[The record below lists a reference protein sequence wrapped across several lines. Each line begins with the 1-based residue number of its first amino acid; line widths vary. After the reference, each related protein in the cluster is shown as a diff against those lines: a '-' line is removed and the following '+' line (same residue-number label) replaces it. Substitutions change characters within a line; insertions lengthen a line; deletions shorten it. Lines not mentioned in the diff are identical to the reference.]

1 MTAPVDSA
9 PRPFSSKELL
19 RQLPSVDALLTRP
32 RLVALAAEAGRELAL
47 GVAREH
53 LDELRARLAENHPE
67 PGLREA
73 VVPERIE
80 SAVIAEVTRMLT
92 PSLRA
97 VINATGVV
105 LHTNLGRAPLSA
117 AALQHVRETA
127 GRYSTLE
134 YEAGAGRRGKRDVHT
149 SRPLARLLG
158 AESAIIVNNN
168 AAAVFLVLHALA
180 HGTEVLVSRG
190 ELVEIGD
197 GFRIPD
203 IMAESGAILRE
214 VGATNRTRI
223 ADYECGMGDRTRM
236 VLRVHPSNFRITGF
250 AERPSLEELAAFA
263 RTHHLPLYEDLGS
276 GCLADL
282 HAHGVAEPVARASI
296 AAGVSLVSFSGD
308 KLLGGPQA
316 GVIAGCR
323 ELVGEIRRHPL
334 YRAMRVD
341 KLVIAA
347 LETTLR
353 AYLRGAIDEIPVLR
367 MIRATQKELSAR
379 CDAFLT
385 RLHPALPAGASA
397 EAHPGASVIGGGS
410 TPDQSLPTQL
420 IALRSSLYSAEALDH
435 RLRHPALGL
444 PVIARIAND
453 ELVLD
458 LRAVFSGEESE
469 LAEAVAAAMRA

>member
-1 MTAPVDSA
+1 MTASVDSA
-9 PRPFSSKELL
+9 PRPISSHELL
-19 RQLPSVDALLTRP
+19 RQLPSMDALLARAH
-32 RLVALAAEAGRELAL
+32 LVALAAEAGRELVL
-47 GVAREH
+47 DVAREH
-53 LDELRARLAENHPE
+53 LDELRARLAVRDSA
-67 PGLREA
+67 PGLLDA
-73 VVPERIE
+73 VAPDRIE
-80 SAVIAEVTRMLT
+80 SAIAAEVTRLLT

-117 AALQHVRETA
+117 GALQHLRETA

-134 YEAGAGRRGKRDVHT
+134 YDAATGRRGKRDAHT
-149 SRPLARLLG
+149 SSRLARLLG
-158 AESAIIVNNN
+158 AESAIVVNNN
-168 AAAVFLVLHALA
+168 AAAVFLVLRVLA
-180 HGTEVLVSRG
+180 QGAEVLVSRG

-223 ADYECGMGDRTRM
+223 SDYERELGDRTRM

-250 AERPSLEELAAFA
+250 AARPSLEDLSAFA

-282 HAHGVAEPVARASI
+282 HADGVAEPIVRSSL

-316 GVIAGCR
+316 GVIAGSR
-323 ELVGEIRRHPL
+323 DLVEEMRRHPL

-347 LETTLR
+347 LESTLR
-353 AYLRGAIDEIPVLR
+353 AYLRGTLDEIPVLQ
-367 MIRATQKELSAR
+367 MIRATPLQLAAR
-379 CDAFLT
+379 CDSFLA
-385 RLHPALPAGASA
+385 RLRPALPPGASA
-397 EAHPGASVIGGGS
+397 EIRPGASVIGGGS
-410 TPDQSLPTQL
+410 TPDRSLPTHL
-420 IALRSSLYSAEALDH
+420 IALRSPIYSADALEL
-435 RLRHPALGL
+435 RLRQPARGA
-444 PVIARIAND
+444 PVIARIAD
-453 ELVLD
+453 EQLVLD
-458 LRAVFSGEESE
+458 LRAVFPEEEPE
-469 LAEAVAAAMRA
+469 LAEAVVSAMRA